1 MSEPIGVMLPFQ
13 WVEEL
18 PESRHGEGVSR
29 PQHGSRTREYRLLV
43 FKPGSQPMTW
53 ITQAEST
60 RHAIR
65 YAQARWPGAEVEVA
79 Q

>member
-1 MSEPIGVMLPFQ
+1 
-13 WVEEL
+13 
-18 PESRHGEGVSR
+18 
-29 PQHGSRTREYRLLV
+29 LV

-53 ITQAEST
+53 ITRAEST